1 MTKMTNTQ
9 HQRRLGGNE
18 DMVERQEE
26 YEELRVGTTR
36 NKDKEFM
43 SLESL
48 PEVCRDALHDE

>member
-1 MTKMTNTQ
+1 MTNMTNTQ
-9 HQRRLGGNE
+9 HRRRLGGNE

-26 YEELRVGTTR
+26 YEELRVGSVR

-48 PEVCRDALHDE
+48 PEVC